1 MPVVEEFESLSEKL
15 ARVTAECERLRAE
28 NERLR
33 RTLADPELRSEERH
47 EVQIPTGDVV
57 SSPANSQARAELSVP
72 EKIALFRSLFRGRDD
87 VYAIQWARP
96 DGNVSYSPA
105 CLRDW
110 KALRSV
116 PEAERRKMDRATRQ
130 LLPLTDEAIHA
141 HLSGKCTVGVYPLL
155 PDEMCWL
162 LAVDFDKKSWLA

>member
-15 ARVTAECERLRAE
+15 ARVRAECERLRAE

-33 RTLADPELRSEERH
+33 RALAGPELHPEENR
-47 EVQIPTGDVV
+47 QARIPAGDVAPSTV
-57 SSPANSQARAELSVP
+57 SAPARAELSVP
-72 EKIALFRSLFRGRDD
+72 EKIALFRSLFRGRED

-110 KALRSV
+110 NALRNA
-116 PEAERRKMDRATRQ
+116 PEAERRK
-130 LLPLTDEAIHA
+130 TDKASRGLVCENH
-141 HLSGKCTVGVYPLL
+141 P
-155 PDEMCWL
+155 P
-162 LAVDFDKKSWLA
+162 AVSRLDWR